1 MFPKR
6 LTDGYRAFL
15 GERFSREKDRYEALA
30 QHGQSPEI
38 LIIGC
43 CDSRVSPEVIFDAS
57 PGELFVVRNVANLV
71 PPFETGGD
79 YHGTSAALEFA
90 VQALRVKHIV
100 VLGHARCGGIRAFA
114 DDTAPLSPGDFIGRW
129 MNLIAPAAERIG
141 PRGDTDFSDY
151 LTRLEL
157 AAIENSLNNLMTFPC
172 VRTLVERGKLELHGA
187 FFGVASGV
195 LMVRDPETGEY
206 RAAVEDM
213 PKRVSMFSARRV
225 DAP

>member
-1 MFPKR
+1 MFPQR
-6 LTDGYRAFL
+6 LTEGYRAFL
-15 GERFSREKDRYEALA
+15 DERFPREKNRFEALA
-30 QHGQSPEI
+30 EKGQSPEVMV
-38 LIIGC
+38 IGC

-114 DDTAPLSPGDFIGRW
+114 DDKDHLSPGDFIGGW
-129 MNLIAPAAERIG
+129 MNLIAPAADRIG
-141 PRGDTDFSDY
+141 PRANTDFSDY
-151 LTRLEL
+151 LARLEL

-172 VRTLVERGKLELHGA
+172 VRILVERGKLQLHGA

-206 RAAVEDM
+206 RSMVEDM
-213 PKRVSMFSARRV
+213 PHRVSMFSARRV